1 MSDKTLPNLEGVA
14 TDDLASQIPGG
25 NRGTYIN
32 WAATMHLLH
41 VEANGWLPYLVS
53 APDGSYVHRAPSG
66 GFLLIGFRH
75 TDGTETPAV
84 PQAVM
89 DNKNKAIPYEA
100 IDARDVTDTHRRGV
114 CMAAALTFS
123 LAYELWAKMEL
134 ESGYRGDGAIEAIAA
149 CETLEELQALSADL
163 ATLKRKSDKDKARIA
178 YLKREAEL
186 QAAAAQGK

>member
-1 MSDKTLPNLEGVA
+1 MTLPNLEGVA

-41 VEANGWLPYLVS
+41 VEANGWLPYLVPAQDGGHVHK
-53 APDGSYVHRAPSG
+53 APKG
-66 GFLLIGFRH
+66 GYLLIGFRH
-75 TDGTETPAV
+75 AETGRETPAV

-89 DNKNKAIPYEA
+89 DNKNKAIPFEA

-134 ESGYRGDGAIEAIAA
+134 ESGYRGDGAIEAINA
-149 CETLEELQALSADL
+149 CETLEELKALEPDL
-163 ATLKRKSDKDKARIA
+163 ATLKKKTDKAKAEAA
-178 YLKREAEL
+178 YRRREAEL
-186 QAAAAQGK
+186 AGK